1 MDLFETINKQYE
13 EVENEL
19 AGFGLTLEPV
29 DDGRGFLVK
38 SADDDEDEDED
49 EGKFYHDLGD
59 VADLLVHLRER
70 YMKED

>member
-19 AGFGLTLEPV
+19 ADFGLTLEPV

-38 SADDDEDEDED
+38 NADDDED

-59 VADLLVHLRER
+59 VADLLVYLRER

>member
-38 SADDDEDEDED
+38 DADDDED
-49 EGKFYHDLGD
+49 EGKFYNDLGD
-59 VADLLVHLRER
+59 VADLLVYLRER